1 MNFHEQLSA
10 WQADLAGAAHQRSGA
25 AAFAPA
31 MGHDAQRHE
40 ALRLFEALA
49 ERFNRE
55 MGVIAPKKP
64 VVSTPG
70 ALPC

>member
-10 WQADLAGAAHQRSGA
+10 WQADLAGAAQHRPGT

-31 MGHDAQRHE
+31 VGHDAQRRE

-49 ERFNRE
+49 ERFDRE
-55 MGVIAPKKP
+55 MSVIAPKKP
-64 VVSTPG
+64 AVSTPG